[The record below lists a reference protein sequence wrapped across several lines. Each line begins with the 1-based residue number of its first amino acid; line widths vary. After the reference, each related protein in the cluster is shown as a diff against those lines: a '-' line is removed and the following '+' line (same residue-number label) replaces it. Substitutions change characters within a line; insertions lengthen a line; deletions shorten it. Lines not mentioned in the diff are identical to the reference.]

1 MKLISI
7 FKTPI
12 IEFLCDSRYINV
24 APHPEPA
31 IKNLPEWFKRIPAYS
46 ETTRD
51 QNGRPL
57 MNAKKCL
64 PMIDA
69 MSLGFTIYTPID
81 QHVRVN
87 KDCTQIELGPTST
100 LFEKVIEFHSLEQVG
115 GKNTPFGKLEPI
127 KFINPWV
134 VKTAPGWST
143 LFIAPINSMEDRF
156 MVLGGLVDTDKYIK
170 QVNFPGK
177 WLKGDF
183 DDTLYAGT
191 PLVTAIPIRRDT
203 MSPKYAVRELNKKD
217 IAKLDN
223 IGSNQMAKSHYYT
236 KQLRETK

>member
-24 APHPEPA
+24 APPPEPA

-46 ETTRD
+46 DTTRD
-51 QNGRPL
+51 SNGRPL

-81 QHVRVN
+81 QHIRVN
-87 KDCTQIELGPTST
+87 KDCSHIEVGPTST
-100 LFEKVIEFHSLEQVG
+100 HFEKVIEFHSLEQVG
-115 GKNTPFGKLEPI
+115 GKTTPFGKLDPI

-156 MVLGGLVDTDKYIK
+156 ALLGGLVDTDTYTK

-177 WLKGDF
+177 WLKADF
-183 DDTLYAGT
+183 DGTIPAGT

-203 MSPKYAVRELNKKD
+203 MSPKYTIRELNKKD

-223 IGSNQMAKSHYYT
+223 IFANQLAKNHYYT
-236 KQLRETK
+236 KHLREPK